1 MRREGVQVYKAVD
14 GELTFVK
21 YDSYIFDLK
30 FQLGTLELWTP
41 EKYDPVLEK

>member
-21 YDSYIFDLK
+21 YDSYIFDWKL
-30 FQLGTLELWTP
+30 QLGTLELWNSK
-41 EKYDPVLEK
+41 KYDPVLEK